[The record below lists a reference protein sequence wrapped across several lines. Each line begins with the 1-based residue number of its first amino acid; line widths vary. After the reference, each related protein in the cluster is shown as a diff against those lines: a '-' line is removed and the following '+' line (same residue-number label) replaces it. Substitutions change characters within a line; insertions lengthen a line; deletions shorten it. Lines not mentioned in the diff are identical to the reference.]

1 MQKKHLI
8 LIATASA
15 LILGGLAF
23 AFSQSSLFQGN
34 FGLPERGI
42 KDSLEP
48 GDNQIWGGGGN
59 KPGIVD
65 DGEDDKVPDFDL
77 GEIDIPPMPAPDP
90 EPRTICGTIQ
100 VSVQDQAGNFIRDLQ
115 EENLVV
121 LDDQENEIQDALE
134 PCPMGLEE
142 YAPDFYQVNLP
153 LGQEYYLGFGTDTH
167 VMQVSELSATPMEDA
182 RLAETLELTLPYSF
196 RVDVEDMQGTPL
208 RNEGRVEA
216 NGSTCIYLASTFAPD
231 QNSYGC
237 PVSIYD
243 QDIMYAVEVSGY
255 DSLDATVDNPRNSTW
270 DPSFTLTA
278 KLAGG
283 RPIAYIDV
291 LDENDASIPNLEE
304 ENFSIQDG
312 TINSLIE
319 LPTGFYQ
326 LELNDFDQNSL
337 LTVRV
342 DDYEDLTQSIRSWS
356 TPSAAESNVYTFA
369 LNKKNEQSS
378 KVCDNINITSSTT
391 AIKESEAPKTV
402 TLTISGSS
410 KTETSLLSIVPHWL
424 AQAFHFEGPEA
435 ILASE
440 DSWTGTLRLNT
451 TGSGTF
457 SEENIPVEGE
467 TYSKTVSYTASPGET
482 VTASIVGESCTDS
495 ISFTSEAE
503 EAQSVPVEPES
514 TPEPSIQNAYLVIKV
529 QNEDEEAIENL
540 DESDFKITGDGTSP
554 SDFDEIEDGLY
565 EFTLSEGEYDFSLTV
580 NAYAK
585 GTLNNAETFP
595 TRNSAEQN
603 NYTITL
609 RQLNLLADD
618 EYVCTNHFRDI
629 TDDLLCRMRDAGI
642 IQGVGGGYF
651 GLTTITE
658 AEALKTMLSSR
669 GYDEADGRALPP
681 VPRSVTGYQTGWYD
695 AWYRIAVN
703 QNIIRDFADPN
714 SPIPRERYAVLAART
729 WKKEL
734 RGFDSSDIP
743 FTDVR
748 IQDPF
753 TYAVLLMHQTEVDVP
768 GEGKTPIIEGY
779 ADGSFKPNS
788 LISRKDAMYLLYR
801 ALLAWQDELPIETEG
816 LSF

>member
-1 MQKKHLI
+1 MQKKHLL

-15 LILGGLAF
+15 IILGGLAF

-34 FGLPERGI
+34 LDMSDRTVIDPLKAE
-42 KDSLEP
+42 EP
-48 GDNQIWGGGGN
+48 STRESESTGSDLVE
-59 KPGIVD
+59 VD
-65 DGEDDKVPDFDL
+65 T
-77 GEIDIPPMPAPDP
+77 PPATTP
-90 EPRTICGTIQ
+90 EPAATCGTIQ

-115 EENLVV
+115 EENLIV
-121 LDDQENEIQDALE
+121 LNDQQNEIQYALD

-153 LGQEYYLGFGTDTH
+153 VGQEYYLGFGTNTH
-167 VMQVSELSATPMEDA
+167 VMQVSTLSARPMEDA
-182 RLAETLELTLPYSF
+182 RLAETLDLTLAYSF
-196 RVDVEDMQGTPL
+196 RVDLEDMQGTPV
-208 RNEGRVEA
+208 RKEGRVEA
-216 NGSTCIYLASTFAPD
+216 NGATCIYLASTFAPD

-243 QDIMYAVEVSGY
+243 QDIRYTVEVSGY
-255 DSLDATVDNPRNSTW
+255 DSLEANVDNPRNNVW
-270 DPSFTLTA
+270 NPSFTLTA

-283 RPIAYIDV
+283 RPIAYIEV
-291 LDENDASIPNLEE
+291 LDENDASIPNLQE

-312 TINSLIE
+312 AINSLIE

-326 LELNDFDQNSL
+326 LELNDFDQSSL
-337 LTVRV
+337 LTVSV
-342 DDYEDLTQSIRSWS
+342 NEYEDLSQSIRSWS

-369 LNKKNEQSS
+369 LNKKSEQTQ
-378 KVCDNINITSSTT
+378 KACDNINIESSIT
-391 AIKESEAPKTV
+391 AIKQSEAPKTV
-402 TLTISGSS
+402 TLTVSGSS

-440 DSWTGTLRLNT
+440 DSWTGTLRLST

-457 SEENIPVEGE
+457 SENNISVEGE
-467 TYSKTVSYTASPGET
+467 EYSKTVNYTASPGET

-495 ISFTSEAE
+495 VRFTSEAE
-503 EAQSVPVEPES
+503 EGAQPTQSTPVEPES
-514 TPEPSIQNAYLVIKV
+514 APAPSIQNGYLVIKV
-529 QNEDEEAIENL
+529 KNEDEEAIENL
-540 DESDFKITGDGTSP
+540 DESDFKITGEARSAD
-554 SDFDEIEDGLY
+554 DFDEIEDGLY
-565 EFTLSEGEYDFSLTV
+565 EFTLPQGEYDFSLTI

-585 GTLNNAETFP
+585 GTLNNAETFS
-595 TRNSAEQN
+595 TRSSAEQN

-609 RQLNLLADD
+609 RQLSLLTDD
-618 EYVCTNHFRDI
+618 DYVCTKHFKDI
-629 TDDLLCRMRDAGI
+629 KDDLLCRMRDAGI
-642 IQGVGGGYF
+642 IQGTGGAYF

-695 AWYRIAVN
+695 AWYRIAVKE
-703 QNIIRDFADPN
+703 NIIRDFADPN

-734 RGFDSSDIP
+734 RGFDASDIP

-788 LISRKDAMYLLYR
+788 LITRKDAMYLLYR